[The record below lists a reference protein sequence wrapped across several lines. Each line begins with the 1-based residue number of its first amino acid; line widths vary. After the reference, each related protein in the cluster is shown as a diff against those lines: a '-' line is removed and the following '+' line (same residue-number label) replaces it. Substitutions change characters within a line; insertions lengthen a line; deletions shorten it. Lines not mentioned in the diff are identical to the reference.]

1 MTHDATTSGEL
12 LRNDKANAHKQTSIL
27 KSTGE
32 ALWLHDVMC
41 QTLTDCVKAQRQAT
55 ERSLELIE
63 HTAFHATGDR
73 SEPIMVSF
81 SLQMDG
87 EPYTLRVPLLML
99 VPLPFLQISQADLT
113 FYVNVMSDK
122 CYPQQKIKVR
132 LSPSNED
139 LEDLQ
144 RSEYVRNNIRVNI
157 KAYADAPT
165 GGMARL
171 LQLAGTRCLRI
182 RKVDE

>member
-1 MTHDATTSGEL
+1 M
-12 LRNDKANAHKQTSIL
+12 
-27 KSTGE
+27 
-32 ALWLHDVMC
+32 
-41 QTLTDCVKAQRQAT
+41 
-55 ERSLELIE
+55 
-63 HTAFHATGDR
+63 
-73 SEPIMVSF
+73 
-81 SLQMDG
+81 
-87 EPYTLRVPLLML
+87 
-99 VPLPFLQISQADLT
+99 
-113 FYVNVMSDK
+113 
-122 CYPQQKIKVR
+122 R